1 MIEGVA
7 RAGNGFAQMVSDGEK
22 LDKKVIRMLKGAL
35 SPHISDYTMEVG
47 YENPGND
54 EQEGDDMSWELVE
67 KVTDS
72 LRVMSTKEKALQT
85 PQEHISLFD
94 PSIDSDKNEAEEKHQ
109 SEEQDSFANLPEIQV
124 PKLLQTPHKIPTLFP
139 FARTNVYILM
149 SPDTVQKEPK
159 SVILRG
165 SSAGQPLELEIPVQK
180 LPTPGKKIHQLAAR
194 KAMQELEEG
203 RGWLTAAKN
212 DDGKLIKDSHP
223 SQFDDLIKREAVRLG
238 VQYQVGGK
246 WCSFVAVQDN
256 EEHFESEAREE
267 QPVEDNAFS
276 ASYTPYSARMQS
288 ASTTRRG
295 GGPGRG
301 GGSSTR
307 GGASFQSYSAPMRRG
322 VIPRSS
328 GPEERYDAVGS
339 KSLDYDPT
347 IGADWADEGEK
358 GECEESDD
366 DIGFG
371 LIDDPPCPA
380 PPSGPQASM
389 AQEEDLIDYSDED
402 MGFGTIDV
410 SSSPLAKTAPASNER
425 LSKSVSTQP
434 PKPKTDSEKVY
445 AIIDKQT
452 FEGSWNYSQELFD
465 ILGLQKSG
473 STIPVRVTL
482 LVVAYLEKKMGAE
495 QDVWE
500 LVVEKA
506 KAWLQTAGIE
516 ADKLAEWE
524 ANASETVMKEC
535 K

>member
-1 MIEGVA
+1 
-7 RAGNGFAQMVSDGEK
+7 MVSDGEK

-35 SPHISDYTMEVG
+35 SPHISDYTMEVR
-47 YENPGND
+47 YEIPVND
-54 EQEGDDMSWELVE
+54 EQEEDDMSWMLVE
-67 KVTDS
+67 KVADS
-72 LRVMSTKEKALQT
+72 LRVMSTKDKAPQT
-85 PQEHISLFD
+85 SQEPISFFD

-149 SPDTVQKEPK
+149 SADTVQKEPK

-165 SSAGQPLELEIPVQK
+165 RSAGQPLELKIPVQK

-203 RGWLTAAKN
+203 RGWLTAARN

-223 SQFDDLIKREAVRLG
+223 SQFDDLIQREAVRLG

-256 EEHFESEAREE
+256 EEHFESEAKEE

-276 ASYTPYSARMQS
+276 ASYTPYSARM
-288 ASTTRRG
+288 
-295 GGPGRG
+295 
-301 GGSSTR
+301 
-307 GGASFQSYSAPMRRG
+307 RRG
-322 VIPRSS
+322 VIPMSS
-328 GPEERYDAVGS
+328 GPEERYDAIES
-339 KSLDYDPT
+339 KSLEC
-347 IGADWADEGEK
+347 DWADEGEK
-358 GECEESDD
+358 GDCEESDD
-366 DIGFG
+366 DMGFG

-380 PPSGPQASM
+380 PPSGLQVCM
-389 AQEEDLIDYSDED
+389 AQEEDLIDCSDED
-402 MGFGTIDV
+402 LDLVPIDV

-500 LVVEKA
+500 LVVGKA